1 MPDDSASSSIDIE
14 QAEPLLSSSKSSSKY
29 EAIQTHDSPYHAESP
44 ASPEGPS
51 STLRHLVTHRAVEY
65 DTEPEDVTFGRNVSW
80 MSAYILIIS
89 RVIGS
94 GIFATPGVIFRS
106 VGSVGLSLCLWV
118 VGSAIAACGL
128 AISLEL
134 GCMLP
139 RSGGEKVYLE
149 FMYRRPRF
157 LASTIVAVQAVLLG
171 FTASNAIVFG
181 QYTLFALHIEPTAF
195 SQRLLAVGMLT
206 VITVIHGCLLK
217 TGIMIQNALGWVKI
231 VVMSL
236 VVFAG
241 LATFVFGT
249 ASPSNSAPT
258 VNLLSWD
265 EIWKDSNW
273 RWGVVSTAI
282 FKVSYSYAGFG
293 NVNNVMNEVK
303 DPVRTLKTVGPAALL
318 TICVFYFSLNLAYF
332 MVMPLEEI
340 RESGQLIGALFFQKL
355 FGEAVGRTI
364 LPLLIAISA
373 FGNVMVVTFTS
384 ARVNQEIARQGFL
397 PFSTLLSSSRPFNTP
412 LGGLIVHYIPSVL
425 VITIPPKED
434 VYAFI
439 LDVEG
444 YPSQFISL
452 AVGIGLLMLRRTRPD
467 LRRPFVAWIPAVLL
481 KIVLS
486 VALLA
491 APFVQPPKN
500 GKGDVGF
507 WYATYAVVG
516 TGIFVFAVVYWYLW
530 TVAVPRWRGYRLE
543 EEFDVLEDG
552 TSVTK
557 LVKVKRA

>member
-1 MPDDSASSSIDIE
+1 M
-14 QAEPLLSSSKSSSKY
+14 
-29 EAIQTHDSPYHAESP
+29 
-44 ASPEGPS
+44 
-51 STLRHLVTHRAVEY
+51 
-65 DTEPEDVTFGRNVSW
+65 
-80 MSAYILIIS
+80 
-89 RVIGS
+89 IGS
-94 GIFATPGVIFRS
+94 GIFATPGVIFKS

-181 QYTLFALHIEPTAF
+181 QYTLFAFHLEPTAF

-217 TGIMIQNALGWVKI
+217 TGILIQNALGWVKI

-236 VVFAG
+236 VAFAG
-241 LATFVFGT
+241 LATFIFGT

-282 FKVSYSYAGFG
+282 FKVSYSYSGFQ

-303 DPVRTLKTVGPAALL
+303 DPIRTLKTVGPAALL
-318 TICVFYFSLNLAYF
+318 TICIFYFSLNLAYF

-384 ARVNQEIARQGFL
+384 
-397 PFSTLLSSSRPFNTP
+397 
-412 LGGLIVHYIPSVL
+412 
-425 VITIPPKED
+425 
-434 VYAFI
+434 
-439 LDVEG
+439 
-444 YPSQFISL
+444 
-452 AVGIGLLMLRRTRPD
+452 
-467 LRRPFVAWIPAVLL
+467 
-481 KIVLS
+481 
-486 VALLA
+486 
-491 APFVQPPKN
+491 
-500 GKGDVGF
+500 VGF
-507 WYATYAVVG
+507 QA
-516 TGIFVFAVVYWYLW
+516 
-530 TVAVPRWRGYRLE
+530 
-543 EEFDVLEDG
+543 
-552 TSVTK
+552 
-557 LVKVKRA
+557 